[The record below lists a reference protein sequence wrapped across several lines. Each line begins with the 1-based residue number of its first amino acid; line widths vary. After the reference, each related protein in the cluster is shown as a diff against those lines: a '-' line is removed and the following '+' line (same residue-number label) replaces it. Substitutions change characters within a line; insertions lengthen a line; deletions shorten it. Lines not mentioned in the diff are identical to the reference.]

1 MRAVTAFFKG
11 LSPSSASVSG
21 SVSKISLTARQRNEV
36 LSTGGNGLLVG
47 WIFGNLGKESS

>member
-1 MRAVTAFFKG
+1 MRAVTTFSKG

-21 SVSKISLTARQRNEV
+21 SVSKISLTARQRNEL